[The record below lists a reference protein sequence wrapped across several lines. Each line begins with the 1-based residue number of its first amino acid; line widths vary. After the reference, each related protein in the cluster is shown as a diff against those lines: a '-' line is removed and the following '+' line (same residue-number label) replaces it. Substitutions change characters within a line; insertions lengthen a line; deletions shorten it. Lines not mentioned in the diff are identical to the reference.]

1 MYLYRQ
7 LLRVTWKDKRTN
19 ESILEELSTERILLQ
34 EIKRRKLRYLG
45 HANRNTR
52 TDLMTSIFQGRVE
65 ARRNRG
71 RPATSYM
78 DNMDNITSSI
88 GLRIDEVIHSST
100 DRDDWRAVVAM
111 NGAATDVHGDAD
123 R

>member
-1 MYLYRQ
+1 MPNSLKITILKCLVWPVVMYGCEAWTLRREEEKKLEAAEMYLYRQ

-52 TDLMTSIFQGRVE
+52 TDLMTSIHIPRQSRS
-65 ARRNRG
+65 RG
-71 RPATSYM
+71 KKEQR
-78 DNMDNITSSI
+78 
-88 GLRIDEVIHSST
+88 
-100 DRDDWRAVVAM
+100 
-111 NGAATDVHGDAD
+111 
-123 R
+123 